1 MIRKITFILA
11 IAILTIPAV
20 SQKVLYDD
28 RGDFH
33 RTFGHRISGR
43 HSWKHFI
50 DSLTSRGI
58 QLYYTSEVGW
68 NILDQMDVLW
78 LVVPDSNYDTDKKEK
93 IVNFCRN
100 GGRVI
105 LFDALAHMPYALNDL
120 LLYPKW
126 SPNVV
131 YDTSNCARA
140 IDDRQLGGCHTDFGN
155 LDTINSIQ
163 YILSDT
169 TYDYI
174 FVNCILPLKCGN
186 NAIPFAYYNDYPV
199 AAISFPFLSEGNCSS
214 FVFVFTG
221 TDVLED
227 LWIDGEPRLEPL
239 DGTYRFFCDL
249 FCIAAGVP
257 GFEFNP
263 CDFVDSVQ
271 ECYSFP
277 NPITPNADNINDYV
291 QFHFGEIFVKPARIH
306 IFDIHGHEI
315 RTIDVPA
322 GLSAKQHA
330 RWDGADDGGNPVPEG
345 VYIYTIEVAGEVV
358 CEGTVTVA
366 R

>member
-1 MIRKITFILA
+1 MVRKITFILT

-33 RTFGHRISGR
+33 RTFRDRISGR
-43 HSWKHFI
+43 DFWKHFT
-50 DSLTSRGI
+50 DSLRIRGI
-58 QLYYTSEVGW
+58 QIYYTSEVGW
-68 NILDQMDVLW
+68 GMLDQMDVLW
-78 LVVPDSNYDTDKKEK
+78 LVVPDSNYSVDKKEM
-93 IVNFCRN
+93 IVDFCRK

-105 LFDALAHMPYALNDL
+105 LFDGLAFMPYALNDL

-140 IDDRQLGGCHTDFGN
+140 IDDRQFTCYAAYGN
-155 LDTINSIQ
+155 LDTINYIQ
-163 YILSDT
+163 YILNNTIYGD
-169 TYDYI
+169 I
-174 FVNCILPLKCGN
+174 FINCILPLKCGN

-249 FCIAAGVP
+249 FCIAAKVP

-277 NPITPNADNINDYV
+277 NPILPTP
-291 QFHFGEIFVKPARIH
+291 
-306 IFDIHGHEI
+306 
-315 RTIDVPA
+315 T
-322 GLSAKQHA
+322 
-330 RWDGADDGGNPVPEG
+330 
-345 VYIYTIEVAGEVV
+345 T
-358 CEGTVTVA
+358 
-366 R
+366 